1 MKRLINASIVYAA
14 LALVGGVFYREF
26 IKLNGFSTYT
36 SLSVV
41 HTHYFMLGM
50 MFFLILALLEMNLHF
65 MNDRTKRYVFF
76 YHLGL
81 NLTVIMLMIRGVIQ
95 VVYLNSLTTALNV
108 VIAGIAGIGH
118 LILGISLIMILISIK
133 NATKNMAY

>member
-1 MKRLINASIVYAA
+1 MKRLMNASIVYGV
-14 LALVGGVFYREF
+14 LGLIGGVFYREF

-133 NATKNMAY
+133 NAIINMAY

>member
-1 MKRLINASIVYAA
+1 MKRLMNASIVYGV
-14 LALVGGVFYREF
+14 LGLIGGVFYREF

>member
-1 MKRLINASIVYAA
+1 M
-14 LALVGGVFYREF
+14 GGVFYREF

-133 NATKNMAY
+133 NAIINMAY

>member
-1 MKRLINASIVYAA
+1 MNASIVYGV
-14 LALVGGVFYREF
+14 LGLIGGVFYREF

>member
-36 SLSVV
+36 LFYVGNDV
-41 HTHYFMLGM
+41 
-50 MFFLILALLEMNLHF
+50 FLILALLEMNLHF

-133 NATKNMAY
+133 NAIKNMAY

>member
-1 MKRLINASIVYAA
+1 M
-14 LALVGGVFYREF
+14 FYREF
-26 IKLNGFSTYT
+26 IKLNGFITYT

>member
-1 MKRLINASIVYAA
+1 MKRLINASIVYVA

-133 NATKNMAY
+133 NATKNMVY

>member
-1 MKRLINASIVYAA
+1 MKRLINASIVYGV
-14 LALVGGVFYREF
+14 LGLIGGVFYREF

-108 VIAGIAGIGH
+108 VIARIAGIGH

>member
-1 MKRLINASIVYAA
+1 MTSIVYGV
-14 LALVGGVFYREF
+14 LDLIGDVFYRKF
-26 IKLNGFSTYT
+26 TKLNGFTDFT
-36 SLSVV
+36 TLSVV
-41 HTHYFMLGM
+41 HTYYLMLGM
-50 MFFLILALLEMNLHF
+50 VFFLILALLEMNLHF

>member
-1 MKRLINASIVYAA
+1 MKRLINASIVYVA

-50 MFFLILALLEMNLHF
+50 MFFLILSLLEMNLHF

-76 YHLGL
+76 YHLRL

-133 NATKNMAY
+133 NAIINMAY

>member
-14 LALVGGVFYREF
+14 LALVGGVFFREF
-26 IKLNGFSTYT
+26 IKLNSFSTYT
-36 SLSVV
+36 LFYVGNDV
-41 HTHYFMLGM
+41 
-50 MFFLILALLEMNLHF
+50 FLILALLEMNLHF

-133 NATKNMAY
+133 NAIKNMAY